1 MRKKIEKLLMNGETA
16 YAIAKG
22 SGVPCSTITDLRGG
36 KRSLDLLSLINVEK
50 LLAYIEKN
58 EPKKID
64 FDDEPTM
71 KYKFALAF
79 DSEEREVY
87 YEIGYF
93 ESNTK
98 LTVDEA
104 IEVIG
109 SDLVERV
116 AEKLVIEYCWEGFD
130 FRQLKVIPFES

>member
-1 MRKKIEKLLMNGETA
+1 
-16 YAIAKG
+16 
-22 SGVPCSTITDLRGG
+22 
-36 KRSLDLLSLINVEK
+36 LDLLSLINVEK

-64 FDDEPTM
+64 FDDAPTM

-109 SDLVERV
+109 SELVERV
-116 AEKLVIEYCWEGFD
+116 AEKLVVEYCWEGFD